1 MIHYRMVA
9 RSALSTLSILA
20 VACTAPRPTEGQAEP
35 VGSTN
40 QELILPNPNGIYFAN
55 ITANGTGCPAG
66 TWEAN
71 IDPAGE
77 TFTMTFSQYETSLSP
92 GQRISVKDCQLAVK
106 LHSPQGLS
114 YSISSFFYSGY
125 AYLDSVGMSGRQT
138 AKYYFQGN
146 PIDGIEARTDL
157 VGRFEDEY
165 TYQDSVPLPDLVWS
179 PCGSE
184 RLLNVSTR
192 VITINNPEK
201 TGTAYMNT
209 LAIDGSVQL
218 KFRLSWRTCPA

>member
-1 MIHYRMVA
+1 MIHYRKAA
-9 RSALSTLSILA
+9 RITLSALALLA
-20 VACTAPRPTEGQAEP
+20 TACSSPPPSDGQGEA
-35 VGSTN
+35 VGSVS
-40 QELILPNPNGIYFAN
+40 QEVVLPNPNGIYFAN

-77 TFTMTFSQYETSLSP
+77 TFTLTFSQYETSLSP
-92 GQRISVKDCQLAVK
+92 GQRISVKDCQLGIK

-146 PIDGIEARTDL
+146 PIDGLEARTDL
-157 VGRFEDEY
+157 VGRFDDAY
-165 TYQDSVPLPDLVWS
+165 TYEDSVPVVDLVWS
-179 PCGSE
+179 PCGSD
-184 RLLNVSTR
+184 RMLNVSTR
-192 VITINNPEK
+192 VITINNPGK

-209 LAIDGSVQL
+209 LAVDGSVQL
-218 KFRLSWRTCPA
+218 KFRLSWRTCPV